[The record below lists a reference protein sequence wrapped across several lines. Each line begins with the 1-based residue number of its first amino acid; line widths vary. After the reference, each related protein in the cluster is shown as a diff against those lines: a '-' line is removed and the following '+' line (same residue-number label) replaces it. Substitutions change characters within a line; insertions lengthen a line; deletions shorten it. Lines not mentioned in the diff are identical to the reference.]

1 VTGNEPTELLVLG
14 IGAAL
19 GLLGFLGLRRAPVLV
34 LAAWL
39 AAVCLVP
46 IWVVVPIGPLQIEPQ
61 SVAAIGCLAALVPFG
76 TRVRDR
82 LTVPD
87 ALMGGLVVVGLL
99 GVVIGSWS
107 LDATFR
113 LLASWLVAYLLGRL
127 LWGRV
132 DLLVVYR
139 GIAIAFTVVAVLALA
154 EAVTKVDVFSHIP
167 GSGSLRAAWAPIQIR
182 GGVARVE
189 GAFGH
194 SIALGGCL
202 ATAVPITLAARLR
215 PVVTVGMVALMAAA
229 TVLTFSRIG
238 MVTLALGLLLT
249 LVFLPS
255 ALGVRLRVALA
266 VSTGLVALA
275 VLPYATRVFGAA
287 GDEATNSAAYRG
299 NLLSLLVDARWLG
312 LSASSYRAPDG
323 RVWFG
328 TFRSID
334 NALLLLALNTGL
346 LSLACALLALVLA
359 AVAVVTRR
367 GTAPTIALVA
377 QVPAF
382 ASVALI
388 TQYATWVWF
397 VAGLAVAA
405 QVARRPPVGDGGRRA
420 VDPAHLPRSGDT
432 VPAPLVPGTEFADAT
447 QVDVVRGAH

>member
-1 VTGNEPTELLVLG
+1 MSGSQPTEVLVLA
-14 IGAAL
+14 IGGAL
-19 GLLGFLGLRRAPVLV
+19 GVLGFLVLRRSPRLV

-46 IWVVVPIGPLQIEPQ
+46 IWVVVPLGPLQVEPQ
-61 SVAAIGCLAALVPFG
+61 SVAAIGCLAALLPLG
-76 TRVRDR
+76 SRVRDR

-99 GVVIGSWS
+99 GVVVGSWS

-127 LWGRV
+127 LWRRL
-132 DLLVVYR
+132 DLVVVYR
-139 GIAIAFTVVAVLALA
+139 GIALAFAVVAVLALV
-154 EAVTKVDVFSHIP
+154 EAVTKVNVFIHIP
-167 GSGSLRAAWAPIQIR
+167 GSASIRAAWTGIQIR

-215 PVVTVGMVALMAAA
+215 PWLTVGLVALLAGA
-229 TVLTFSRIG
+229 TVVTFSRIG
-238 MVTLALGLLLT
+238 MITLAFGLVLT

-255 ALGVRLRVALA
+255 ALSTRLRVALA
-266 VSTGLVALA
+266 CSVAVVGLA
-275 VLPYATRVFGAA
+275 VVPYVGRVFGAA

-299 NLLSLLVDARWLG
+299 DLLSLLADANWLG
-312 LSASSYRAPDG
+312 LSGSAYRAPDG

-346 LSLACALLALVLA
+346 LSLACVLVALVVA
-359 AVAVVTRR
+359 GVAVVSRR
-367 GTAPTIALVA
+367 GSGPAIALVA
-377 QVPAF
+377 QIPAF
-382 ASVALI
+382 ATVALI

-397 VAGLAVAA
+397 LAGLAVAA
-405 QVARRPPVGDGGRRA
+405 DVARRPVVEDRGR
-420 VDPAHLPRSGDT
+420 VHDPAHVPRSRDT
-432 VPAPLVPGTEFADAT
+432 APAHLTPGAELADAVG
-447 QVDVVRGAH
+447 VDVVRGAQ